1 MTTDSLISPGL
12 KKILY
17 TKYSIVA
24 RFRMNEFDTD
34 FKKFEKDLLSIKKDH
49 FDADERILIEH
60 VDTDYYL
67 KEFPYGI
74 NLYNLFT
81 AFKQADV
88 PLFVMLLFT
97 NNFGIQRWVYVL
109 VSVNTN
115 IVDAYLDGKLVNSTQ
130 LNGIPNISCPSNN
143 WAINYGSGD
152 IYISNFKRW
161 TSATDPATALSYYR
175 QTRPAS
181 SKIFSSYSAN
191 VQLSVDNVPQQ
202 PIKIF

>member
-1 MTTDSLISPGL
+1 MTTDFLISPGL

-24 RFRMNEFDTD
+24 RFRMNKFDTD

-49 FDADERILIEH
+49 FDTDERILIEH

-81 AFKQADV
+81 AFKQADI

-97 NNFGIQRWVYVL
+97 SNFGIQREIELLAPNPSDRPTVVESFLTTTHYSQDYNDFPLAVEDITKPAL
-109 VSVNTN
+109 CMMGQPRVHRHAMFNFLSEQDLLSCVAVSVS
-115 IVDAYLDGKLVNSTQ
+115 GNS
-130 LNGIPNISCPSNN
+130 
-143 WAINYGSGD
+143 
-152 IYISNFKRW
+152 
-161 TSATDPATALSYYR
+161 
-175 QTRPAS
+175 
-181 SKIFSSYSAN
+181 
-191 VQLSVDNVPQQ
+191 
-202 PIKIF
+202 